1 MIVVVKNIQNTLV
14 IHLMGT
20 LYNLLISSKM
30 GRQPYVY
37 YSFTLVLFNNI

>member
-14 IHLMGT
+14 IHLLVRCIT
-20 LYNLLISSKM
+20 LSSKM
-30 GRQPYVY
+30 GRQPYVN